1 MLPPP
6 PHRSDPPGRRH
17 RPSRIEAP
25 KSKVQRSKWVLT
37 NFDLPTKHLT
47 NPDPTTRRTL
57 MGRYRS
63 PSRPRRTL
71 RAPHL
76 AATTQ
81 RPAQRP
87 TQRPTQRPIS
97 RSGTQRPIS
106 TTQRPKKNFPPL
118 RGDFALPCT
127 LFLCQ
132 CYRRDFGVCC
142 RGGCRGAGGHRP
154 PARGE
159 GRGREKEER
168 RGEERRG
175 EEGGKGG
182 RRREGGGKKDRKTGR
197 PRGRPCRDPTP
208 NAHPT
213 PNRTQRPKSNRAVR
227 GPQHRSAL

>member
-17 RPSRIEAP
+17 RPSQIEAP
-25 KSKVQRSKWVLT
+25 KSKVQRSNWVLT

-47 NPDPTTRRTL
+47 DPDPTTRRTL
-57 MGRYRS
+57 MGRERS
-63 PSRPRRTL
+63 PSRRRRTL

-118 RGDFALPCT
+118 RGDFAPPCT
-127 LFLCQ
+127 LFLYQ
-132 CYRRDFGVCC
+132 CCRRDFGV
-142 RGGCRGAGGHRP
+142 RGGGVPGGRGPRAP
-154 PARGE
+154 GE
-159 GRGREKEER
+159 GGGEGKGREKEER
-168 RGEERRG
+168 RGGRERGKEGGEREGERRI
-175 EEGGKGG
+175 EKPGGPGG
-182 RRREGGGKKDRKTGR
+182 
-197 PRGRPCRDPTP
+197 DP
-208 NAHPT
+208 AA
-213 PNRTQRPKSNRAVR
+213 TQRPTPTQRPT
-227 GPQHRSAL
+227 GPNAQN

>member
-37 NFDLPTKHLT
+37 NFDLPTKRLT
-47 NPDPTTRRTL
+47 DPDPTTRRTL
-57 MGRYRS
+57 MGRERS
-63 PSRPRRTL
+63 PSRRRRAL

-118 RGDFALPCT
+118 RGDFAPPCT
-127 LFLCQ
+127 LFLYQ
-132 CYRRDFGVCC
+132 CCRRDFGVCGVGVPGGRGPQAPR
-142 RGGCRGAGGHRP
+142 RGGRGGD
-154 PARGE
+154 
-159 GRGREKEER
+159 GRRR

-175 EEGGKGG
+175 
-182 RRREGGGKKDRKTGR
+182 RRESAKEQ
-197 PRGRPCRDPTP
+197 RGR
-208 NAHPT
+208 
-213 PNRTQRPKSNRAVR
+213 
-227 GPQHRSAL
+227 G